1 MKKFKQVE
9 TRLVTTTYHVS
20 AKDVNEASSFIENGD
35 DSVETVDD
43 TIDVQVDIECEEVK
57 DE

>member
-20 AKDVNEASSFIENGD
+20 AKDVNEVPLLSFNIAAIYQIIP
-35 DSVETVDD
+35 VCC
-43 TIDVQVDIECEEVK
+43 I
-57 DE
+57 